1 MRVFQ
6 VKKQLIWSDQFKKK
20 RDQFKKKGSILAIS
34 APTWKGFSLVAVEL
48 I

>member
-6 VKKQLIWSDQFKKK
+6 VKKQLIWSDQF
-20 RDQFKKKGSILAIS
+20 FKKGSILAIS
-34 APTWKGFSLVAVEL
+34 APTWKGFSLMAVEL

>member
-20 RDQFKKKGSILAIS
+20 GLILAIS
-34 APTWKGFSLVAVEL
+34 APTWKGFSLMAVEL